1 MRILITDG
9 ISPATK
15 ERLVS
20 LGHQV
25 VEQSYPPET
34 LGNALRAFDLV
45 IVRSATKIRKPQID
59 AATGSRLKLIIRA
72 GVGLDNIDLDA
83 ARAAGIQ
90 VRATPAASTNAVA
103 ELTIALLFS
112 CARSIGQASHSMKS
126 GLWEKKAYA
135 KGFELL
141 GKTIGIIG
149 YGRIGQRVGELA
161 QAVGMRVIAHEPSV
175 QIQRSCPEI
184 QFVSMEQ
191 LCSEADVISLHLPAM
206 DSPVIT
212 AERIRQMRD
221 GVVILNASR
230 GANVDEDALLDA
242 LCSGKVRAAG
252 LDVWSQEPN
261 RNTALAAH
269 PRVSCT
275 PHLGASTLE
284 AQDRIGQEI
293 LSIVESF
300 AG

>member
-1 MRILITDG
+1 M
-9 ISPATK
+9 
-15 ERLVS
+15 
-20 LGHQV
+20 
-25 VEQSYPPET
+25 
-34 LGNALRAFDLV
+34 
-45 IVRSATKIRKPQID
+45 
-59 AATGSRLKLIIRA
+59 
-72 GVGLDNIDLDA
+72 
-83 ARAAGIQ
+83 
-90 VRATPAASTNAVA
+90 
-103 ELTIALLFS
+103 
-112 CARSIGQASHSMKS
+112 
-126 GLWEKKAYA
+126 
-135 KGFELL
+135 
-141 GKTIGIIG
+141 
-149 YGRIGQRVGELA
+149 
-161 QAVGMRVIAHEPSV
+161 
-175 QIQRSCPEI
+175 
-184 QFVSMEQ
+184 
-191 LCSEADVISLHLPAM
+191 ISLHLPAM

-261 RNTALAAH
+261 PNTALAAH